1 MLWLH
6 PFSRNSRNRRE
17 RKTEVEMNTA
27 DMMPEDMK
35 NTMNIADI
43 MDIINNKKILPK
55 FSEGFFYNLYLELY
69 KYERTIIFV

>member
-1 MLWLH
+1 
-6 PFSRNSRNRRE
+6 
-17 RKTEVEMNTA
+17 
-27 DMMPEDMK
+27 MPEDMK